1 MMTRMIKSILAS
13 ATLGLMALSG
23 MAQAS
28 VLDDIT
34 ERGMVRIAVPQD
46 FPPFGSVG
54 TDMQPQGYD
63 IDVARYIA
71 ESMDVE
77 LELVPVT
84 SANRIPYL
92 QTGKVD
98 MIISSLGKNP
108 EREEAIDFSNAYA
121 PFFLGVFG
129 TEEVAV
135 SDADDLADLT
145 VGTTRGAIEDLQ
157 LTEVAPESTTIQRFE
172 DNNTTIS
179 AYLSGQVDL
188 IATGN
193 LVAASIAK
201 RDTGRRPETKF
212 LLKDSPCYVGVPSG
226 DTQIQEAVNEIIAE
240 GIASGDFDAL
250 SNEWFGQPLPDS
262 LTET

>member
-1 MMTRMIKSILAS
+1 MLVHKIKSM
-13 ATLGLMALSG
+13 LGAALLVLMSIGGIAH
-23 MAQAS
+23 AS
-28 VLDDIT
+28 VLNEIT
-34 ERGMVRIAVPQD
+34 DRGVVRIAVPQD

-71 ESMDVE
+71 DAMDVE

-98 MIISSLGKNP
+98 MVISSLGKNP
-108 EREEAIDFSNAYA
+108 DREKAIDFSAAYA

-129 TEEVAV
+129 TEDMPV
-135 SDADDLADLT
+135 SAAEDLTDLT

-179 AYLSGQVDL
+179 AFLSGQVDL

-201 RDTGRRPETKF
+201 RDTDRTPETKF

-226 DTQIQEAVNEIIAE
+226 DTQIQEAVNAIIAE
-240 GIASGDFDAL
+240 GISSGVFDAL
-250 SNEWFGQPLPDS
+250 SEEWFGQPLPDS
-262 LTET
+262 LKQG

>member
-1 MMTRMIKSILAS
+1 MLTHKMRSVLAT
-13 ATLGLMALSG
+13 AVLMLLPLAG
-23 MAQAS
+23 TANAS
-28 VLDDIT
+28 VLEEIND
-34 ERGMVRIAVPQD
+34 RGVVRIAVPQD

-54 TDMQPQGYD
+54 TNMQPQGYD

-71 ESMDVE
+71 NAMDVE

-98 MIISSLGKNP
+98 MVISSLGKNP
-108 EREEAIDFSNAYA
+108 DREKAIDFSIAYA

-129 TEEVAV
+129 VEEIPV
-135 SDADDLADLT
+135 SAADDLTDLT

-157 LTEVAPESTTIQRFE
+157 LTEIAPESTKIQRFE

-179 AYLSGQVDL
+179 AFLSGQVDL

-201 RDTGRRPETKF
+201 RDTDRKPETKF

-226 DTQIQEAVNEIIAE
+226 DTQIQAEVNSIIAE
-240 GIASGDFDAL
+240 GIASGVFDEL
-250 SNEWFGQPLPDS
+250 SEEWFGQPLPDS
-262 LTET
+262 LKQG

>member
-1 MMTRMIKSILAS
+1 MLKR
-13 ATLGLMALSG
+13 TLHSFIMGALIGLLSVSG
-23 MAQAS
+23 LAQAS
-28 VLDDIT
+28 VLADINQ
-34 ERGMVRIAVPQD
+34 RGLVRVAVPQD

-54 TDMQPQGYD
+54 TNMQPQGYD
-63 IDVARYIA
+63 IDVAHYIA
-71 ESMDVE
+71 DAMDVE

-98 MIISSLGKNP
+98 LIISSLGKNP
-108 EREEAIDFSNAYA
+108 EREKAIDFSTAYA

-129 TEEVAV
+129 TAQTEVSNAK
-135 SDADDLADLT
+135 DLADRT

-157 LTEVAPESTTIQRFE
+157 LTEAAPSSTTIQRFE

-179 AYLSGQVDL
+179 AFLSGQVDL

-201 RDTGRRPETKF
+201 RDTSRTPETKF

-226 DTQIQEAVNEIIAE
+226 DTDIQEAINAIIAE
-240 GIASGDFDAL
+240 GIASGTFDEL
-250 SNEWFGQPLPDS
+250 SQEWFSQPLPES
-262 LTET
+262 IGQG

>member
-1 MMTRMIKSILAS
+1 MLRQTIHGFMAGAMIALLAIS
-13 ATLGLMALSG
+13 GL
-23 MAQAS
+23 AQAS
-28 VLDDIT
+28 VLEEIN
-34 ERGMVRIAVPQD
+34 ERGVVRVAVPQD

-54 TDMQPQGYD
+54 TSMQPQGYD

-71 ESMDVE
+71 DAMDVE

-98 MIISSLGKNP
+98 LIISSLGKNP

-129 TEEVAV
+129 TPDTEVSSA
-135 SDADDLADLT
+135 ADLADQT

-157 LTEVAPESTTIQRFE
+157 LTEAAPSSTTIQRFE

-179 AYLSGQVDL
+179 AFLSGQVDL

-201 RDTGRRPETKF
+201 RDSTRTPETKF

-226 DTQIQEAVNEIIAE
+226 DTDIQEAVNAIIAE
-240 GIASGDFDAL
+240 GIASGTFDEL
-250 SNEWFGQPLPDS
+250 SQEWFSQPLPES
-262 LTET
+262 ISQG

>member
-1 MMTRMIKSILAS
+1 MMMRTIYGLIAG
-13 ATLGLMALSG
+13 TLIALSAVTG
-23 MAQAS
+23 TTQAS
-28 VLDDIT
+28 VLEEIN
-34 ERGMVRIAVPQD
+34 ERGLVRVAVPQD
-46 FPPFGSVG
+46 FPPFGSVD
-54 TDMQPQGYD
+54 TSMQPQGYD

-71 ESMDVE
+71 NAMDVE

-98 MIISSLGKNP
+98 LIISSLGKNP

-129 TEEVAV
+129 TPETAV
-135 SDADDLADLT
+135 SGADDLADRT

-157 LTEVAPESTTIQRFE
+157 LTEVAPSSTTIQRFE

-179 AYLSGQVDL
+179 AFLSGQVDL

-193 LVAASIAK
+193 LVAASISN
-201 RDTGRRPETKF
+201 RDTSRRPETKF

-226 DTQIQEAVNEIIAE
+226 DTDIQEAVNAIIAE
-240 GIASGDFDAL
+240 GISSGTFDQL
-250 SNEWFGQPLPDS
+250 SQEWFNQSLPASIGQG
-262 LTET
+262 